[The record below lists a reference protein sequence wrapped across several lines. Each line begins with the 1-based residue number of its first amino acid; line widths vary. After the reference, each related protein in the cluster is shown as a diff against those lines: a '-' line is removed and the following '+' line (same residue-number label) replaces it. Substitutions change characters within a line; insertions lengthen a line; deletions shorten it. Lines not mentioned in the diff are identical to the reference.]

1 MTILEKLQ
9 KIQVELKVTKN
20 QTNVFG
26 KYKYRSAED
35 ILEAVKP
42 FEDKYKVVFKITDE
56 LKNTGNGEQSSTYIK
71 VGEDKYGKPVFDR
84 QITQECFVYIES
96 EAKIIDTES
105 TDRESSIS
113 STAQAIIDFSA
124 KGMQMPQRTGA
135 ASSYAKKY
143 ALGNLLLIDDNKD
156 SDATNTHGKAAQ
168 VAPKAVLKIGSP
180 EYNKVLDFMSKGG
193 ELAKVK
199 LKYNVSSEVEK
210 SLKF

>member
-20 QTNVFG
+20 QTNAFG

-42 FEDKYKVVFKITDE
+42 FEDKYKVVFKITDA
-56 LKNTGNGEQSSTYIK
+56 LKEVAGH
-71 VGEDKYGKPVFDR
+71 
-84 QITQECFVYIES
+84 VYVDS

-113 STAQAIIDFSA
+113 STAQAIIDFTA

-156 SDATNTHGKAAQ
+156 SDATNTHGKSPAQ
-168 VAPKAVLKIGSP
+168 ALKLGSD
-180 EYNKVLDFMSKGG
+180 EYKKVKEFISKGG
-193 ELAKVK
+193 DISLVK
-199 LKYNVSSEVEK
+199 KKYIISADVEK
-210 SLKF
+210 SLK

>member
-20 QTNVFG
+20 QTNAFG

-56 LKNTGNGEQSSTYIK
+56 LKELAGH
-71 VGEDKYGKPVFDR
+71 
-84 QITQECFVYIES
+84 VYVDS
-96 EAKIIDTES
+96 EAKVIDTES

-156 SDATNTHGKAAQ
+156 SDATNTHGKTAQ
-168 VAPKAVLKIGSP
+168 VAPKPILKVGSP
-180 EYNKVLDFMSKGG
+180 QYNKVLDFMSKGG

-199 LKYNVSSEVEK
+199 LKYNVSAEVEK

>member
-9 KIQVELKVTKN
+9 KIQVELSVTKS
-20 QTNVFG
+20 QTNAFG

-42 FEDKYKVVFKITDE
+42 FEDKYKVVFKITDALAE
-56 LKNTGNGEQSSTYIK
+56 LAGH
-71 VGEDKYGKPVFDR
+71 
-84 QITQECFVYIES
+84 VYVDS

-113 STAQAIIDFSA
+113 SSAQAIIDFTA

-156 SDATNTHGKAAQ
+156 SDATNTHGKVAQ
-168 VAPKAVLKIGSP
+168 TPSKTVLKIGSP
-180 EYNKVLDFMSKGG
+180 EYNKVAEFMSKGG

-199 LKYNVSSEVEK
+199 LKYNVSPEVEK
-210 SLKF
+210 SLQF

>member
-20 QTNVFG
+20 QTNAFG

-42 FEDKYKVVFKITDE
+42 FEEKYKVVFKINDE
-56 LKNTGNGEQSSTYIK
+56 LAGYGEY
-71 VGEDKYGKPVFDR
+71 
-84 QITQECFVYIES
+84 VYIAS
-96 EAKIIDTES
+96 EAKIIDVES

-113 STAQAIIDFSA
+113 SSAQAIIDFSA

-156 SDATNTHGKAAQ
+156 SDATNTHGKSKPSLKLGSEEYKKVKAALAGGNFTLAQ
-168 VAPKAVLKIGSP
+168 VKTKYVLSAEI
-180 EYNKVLDFMSKGG
+180 
-193 ELAKVK
+193 
-199 LKYNVSSEVEK
+199 EK
-210 SLKF
+210 SLV

>member
-20 QTNVFG
+20 QTNAFG

-42 FEDKYKVVFKITDE
+42 FEEKYKVVFKINDE
-56 LKNTGNGEQSSTYIK
+56 LAGYGEH
-71 VGEDKYGKPVFDR
+71 
-84 QITQECFVYIES
+84 VYIAS
-96 EAKIIDTES
+96 EAKIIDVES

-113 STAQAIIDFSA
+113 SQAQAIIDFSA
-124 KGMQMPQRTGA
+124 KGMQMPQRTGS

-156 SDATNTHGKAAQ
+156 SDATNTHSKNAKTTLTQTSTEFDKVKKYLKDGGSME
-168 VAPKAVLKIGSP
+168 AV
-180 EYNKVLDFMSKGG
+180 EARYTMSKQ
-193 ELAKVK
+193 VK
-199 LKYNVSSEVEK
+199 QILIK
-210 SLKF
+210 

>member
-20 QTNVFG
+20 QTNAFG

-56 LKNTGNGEQSSTYIK
+56 LKELAGH
-71 VGEDKYGKPVFDR
+71 
-84 QITQECFVYIES
+84 VYVDS
-96 EAKIIDTES
+96 EAKVIDTES
-105 TDRESSIS
+105 PHESSVS
-113 STAQAIIDFSA
+113 SNAQAIIDFSA

-156 SDATNTHGKAAQ
+156 SDATNTHGKVAQ
-168 VAPKAVLKIGSP
+168 VAPKAVLKLGSP
-180 EYNKVLDFMSKGG
+180 EYNKVVEFVGRGG

-199 LKYNVSSEVEK
+199 LKYNVSAEVEK

>member
-1 MTILEKLQ
+1 MKTENKQDYLIA
-9 KIQVELKVTKN
+9 IQSELKAPKN
-20 QTNVFG
+20 QFNSFG

-56 LKNTGNGEQSSTYIK
+56 LKELAGH
-71 VGEDKYGKPVFDR
+71 
-84 QITQECFVYIES
+84 VYVDS
-96 EAKIIDTES
+96 EAKVIDTES
-105 TDRESSIS
+105 PDRESSIS

-156 SDATNTHGKAAQ
+156 SDATNTHGKVAQ

-199 LKYNVSSEVEK
+199 LKYNVSAEVEK

>member
-1 MTILEKLQ
+1 MTVLEKLQ
-9 KIQVELKVTKN
+9 KIQVGLKVTKN
-20 QTNVFG
+20 QTNAFG

-42 FEDKYKVVFKITDE
+42 FEDKYKVVFKISDTLSE
-56 LKNTGNGEQSSTYIK
+56 VAGH
-71 VGEDKYGKPVFDR
+71 
-84 QITQECFVYIES
+84 VYVDS

-113 STAQAIIDFSA
+113 SMAQAIIDFSA

-156 SDATNTHGKAAQ
+156 ADATNTHGKTSQTASK
-168 VAPKAVLKIGSP
+168 PTLKLGSP
-180 EYNKVLDFMSKGG
+180 EYNKVVSFMAKGG
-193 ELAKVK
+193 EYSKVA
-199 LKYNVSSEVEK
+199 LKYIIPAEVEQQ
-210 SLKF
+210 LKK

>member
-1 MTILEKLQ
+1 MTILEKLAE
-9 KIQVELKVTKN
+9 IQVELKVTKN
-20 QTNVFG
+20 QTNAFG

-42 FEDKYKVVFKITDE
+42 FETKYKVVFKITDT
-56 LKNTGNGEQSSTYIK
+56 LKEVAGH
-71 VGEDKYGKPVFDR
+71 
-84 QITQECFVYIES
+84 VYVDS
-96 EAKIIDTES
+96 EAKVIDTES

-113 STAQAIIDFSA
+113 SSAQAIIDFTA

-156 SDATNTHGKAAQ
+156 SDATNTHGKVANL
-168 VAPKAVLKIGSP
+168 APKPILKIGSP
-180 EYNKVLDFMSKGG
+180 EYNKVAEFVAKGG
-193 ELAKVK
+193 ELSKVK
-199 LKYNVSSEVEK
+199 LKYELSVNVEK

>member
-20 QTNVFG
+20 QTNAFG

-42 FEDKYKVVFKITDE
+42 FEDKYKVVFKITDVLKE
-56 LKNTGNGEQSSTYIK
+56 LAGH
-71 VGEDKYGKPVFDR
+71 
-84 QITQECFVYIES
+84 VYVDS
-96 EAKIIDTES
+96 EAKVIDTES

-143 ALGNLLLIDDNKD
+143 ALGNLLLIDDTKD
-156 SDATNTHGKAAQ
+156 SDATNDHTTVLPPLNLNDPAFLTAKNYVNEGK
-168 VAPKAVLKIGSP
+168 
-180 EYNKVLDFMSKGG
+180 EFDKVI
-193 ELAKVK
+193 
-199 LKYNVSSEVEK
+199 SSLQKKFTLTENIK
-210 SLKF
+210 QSLKL

>member
-20 QTNVFG
+20 QTNAFG

-42 FEDKYKVVFKITDE
+42 FEDEYNVVFKITDALAE
-56 LKNTGNGEQSSTYIK
+56 VAGH
-71 VGEDKYGKPVFDR
+71 
-84 QITQECFVYIES
+84 VYVDS
-96 EAKIIDTES
+96 EAKIIDVES

-156 SDATNTHGKAAQ
+156 SDATNTHGKSKPSLKLGSEEYKKVKAALAGGNFTLAQ
-168 VAPKAVLKIGSP
+168 VKTKYVLSAEI
-180 EYNKVLDFMSKGG
+180 
-193 ELAKVK
+193 
-199 LKYNVSSEVEK
+199 EK
-210 SLKF
+210 SLV

>member
-20 QTNVFG
+20 QTNAFG

-42 FEDKYKVVFKITDE
+42 FEDKYNVVFKITDALAE
-56 LKNTGNGEQSSTYIK
+56 VAGH
-71 VGEDKYGKPVFDR
+71 
-84 QITQECFVYIES
+84 VYVDS
-96 EAKIIDTES
+96 EAKIIDAES

-156 SDATNTHGKAAQ
+156 SDATNTHGKSKPSLKLGSEEYKKVKTALAGGKFTLAQ
-168 VAPKAVLKIGSP
+168 VKTKYVLSAEI
-180 EYNKVLDFMSKGG
+180 
-193 ELAKVK
+193 
-199 LKYNVSSEVEK
+199 EK
-210 SLKF
+210 SLV

>member
-20 QTNVFG
+20 QTNAFG

-42 FEDKYKVVFKITDE
+42 FEDKYKVVFKISDSLSE
-56 LKNTGNGEQSSTYIK
+56 LAGH
-71 VGEDKYGKPVFDR
+71 
-84 QITQECFVYIES
+84 VYVDS

-113 STAQAIIDFSA
+113 SMAQAIIDFQA

-156 SDATNTHGKAAQ
+156 ADATNTHGKTSNTASK
-168 VAPKAVLKIGSP
+168 PTLKLGSP
-180 EYNKVLDFMSKGG
+180 EYNKVVSFMSKGG
-193 ELAKVK
+193 EYSKVA
-199 LKYNVSSEVEK
+199 LKYIIPAEVEQQ
-210 SLKF
+210 LKK